1 MWLNE
6 QDVTSA
12 WGHVKTFMGDAW
24 HTGHKVMNT
33 MDRFANVGLRLFG
46 AAANTGLVR
55 GRALESG
62 IQAARGYDQIR
73 SKAEKFGR
81 DVDRTVGTF
90 RAAAPELNL

>member
-6 QDVTSA
+6 QDVSNA
-12 WGHVKTFMGDAW
+12 WGGFKNFMGDAW

-33 MDRFANVGLRLFG
+33 MDRYANIGLRLFG

-62 IQAARGYDQIR
+62 IQATRGYGQLRNKVTDF
-73 SKAEKFGR
+73 SR
-81 DVDRTVGTF
+81 DVDTTVNKF
-90 RAAAPELNL
+90 RQAVPELNM

>member
-6 QDVTSA
+6 QSITDGFSNF
-12 WGHVKTFMGDAW
+12 KNFMGDAW

-33 MDRFANVGLRLFG
+33 MDRYANIGLRLFG

-62 IQAARGYDQIR
+62 IQATKGYGQFR
-73 SKAEKFGR
+73 NKVNNFSR
-81 DVDRTVGTF
+81 DVDTTVNHF
-90 RAAAPELNL
+90 RQVVPELNT